1 MAEGLGLKQE
11 RTEHGSIR
19 VPARLPRLRPEP
31 ESEAVHGPVVTTSSD
46 PRGLRSVRRPT
57 SRATEILT
65 YLCGA
70 IGIVLLWSLWRA
82 HLVSQ
87 RPLWLLLL
95 VLFFA
100 AGVGWLGDAVQR
112 SHRSTGWLHL
122 KVACQSA
129 SVTAIIYLV
138 GWGPALAI
146 GYALPLLNTGF
157 FVGRRGRWAL
167 VVWPAICLGCGQ
179 IAVSTGGARL
189 LIASNTSNA
198 LALVDVLAVLFV
210 WLRIHQLANGSEL
223 AERDL
228 TIAASQDPLTGLM
241 SRQALA
247 SGLSEL
253 VGGDEATRRP
263 VAVLSCD
270 MLGFKDVNDLF
281 GHDGGDRALTEVSRR
296 LRATFRS
303 EDLIARFAGD
313 EFVVALSTPREPGEV
328 VTAAERV
335 LDALEVPVR
344 LGSGSV
350 LLRMSIGIAFS
361 STGAMGAYRLL
372 EEADRAMYEAKAL
385 DRSSWV
391 LRELD

>member
-1 MAEGLGLKQE
+1 MAEGLGLEQK
-11 RTEHGSIR
+11 RAEHGPIR

-31 ESEAVHGPVVTTSSD
+31 ESQPGAPPIATSSAA
-46 PRGLRSVRRPT
+46 GWVHRSVRRPT

-70 IGIVLLWSLWRA
+70 IGIVLLWSLERA
-82 HLVSQ
+82 HLVSE

-95 VLFFA
+95 VLVGSA
-100 AGVGWLGDAVQR
+100 AVGWAGDAVQR
-112 SHRSTGWLHL
+112 SHRSTRSLHL

-167 VVWPAICLGCGQ
+167 VVWPALCIGCAQ
-179 IAVSTGGARL
+179 IAVSTGVAKL
-189 LIASNTSNA
+189 LIARNTSNA
-198 LALVDVLAVLFV
+198 LALIDVLAVL
-210 WLRIHQLANGSEL
+210 ANGTEL

-228 TIAASQDPLTGLM
+228 NIAASQDPLTGLM

-247 SGLSEL
+247 AGLTEL
-253 VGGDEATRRP
+253 VGGDDSERRP

-313 EFVVALSTPREPGEV
+313 EFVVALSTPREPVDV
-328 VTAAERV
+328 VSAAERV

-344 LGSGSV
+344 VGSGSV